1 MNSSSRAEA
10 ISLLS
15 KLREEQSSVH
25 VVLRSNGIISRLTG
39 VFGGSSTG
47 KDLIVIG
54 NINSGYLSVPFA
66 GREYDFNFSD
76 KRERSADTQNLADRW
91 GNCALHITFSNGDL
105 LTFIFDLP

>member
-1 MNSSSRAEA
+1 MSISSHAEA

-15 KLREEQSSVH
+15 KLREEQSPLH

-47 KDLIVIG
+47 KDLVVIG
-54 NINSGYLSVPFA
+54 NDNSGYLSVPFV
-66 GREYDFNFSD
+66 GRSYEFDFSD
-76 KRERSADTQNLADRW
+76 KRERSEDTQGLADKW
-91 GNCALHITFSNGDL
+91 GNCALHIRFSDGDL